1 MEYACMEN
9 NMVALLEGAITPW
22 TENNDE
28 PTSVVPARWE
38 WTSFDLT
45 KPQTYTG
52 VVKEST
58 WDIDK
63 LATAKVEVA
72 GKIFDVMLGL
82 PIRLDFRG
90 IAEEDVAA
98 GRTLTFE
105 AVPGKQNPNDLRI
118 QTYTVG
124 KNVIDAR

>member
-1 MEYACMEN
+1 M
-9 NMVALLEGAITPW
+9 
-22 TENNDE
+22 
-28 PTSVVPARWE
+28 
-38 WTSFDLT
+38 
-45 KPQTYTG
+45 
-52 VVKEST
+52 
-58 WDIDK
+58 
-63 LATAKVEVA
+63 EVA

-98 GRTLTFE
+98 GKTLTFE